1 MVHLFTHSLK
11 NSESNILLN
20 VMNPEKKTLCW
31 NVGMFNGK
39 EEHWKEKMES
49 IKFNLKK
56 KEVARGERAVSSLSQ
71 ANTFLWNQ
79 NLPLFDTQ
87 YLGTIRQVI
96 KPSIYYILFPSVL
109 ECLPYYSRTAQD
121 NTWAFPVGTELCF
134 EHIIGYTTQ
143 RALKN
148 YATDTWW
155 CTTTSTWC
163 SSAQPLWIRSPSV
176 NWK

>member
-56 KEVARGERAVSSLSQ
+56 KRLQEEKEQ
-71 ANTFLWNQ
+71 FL
-79 NLPLFDTQ
+79 
-87 YLGTIRQVI
+87 V
-96 KPSIYYILFPSVL
+96 
-109 ECLPYYSRTAQD
+109 
-121 NTWAFPVGTELCF
+121 
-134 EHIIGYTTQ
+134 
-143 RALKN
+143 
-148 YATDTWW
+148 
-155 CTTTSTWC
+155 
-163 SSAQPLWIRSPSV
+163 
-176 NWK
+176 